1 LINSDVQ
8 LFWANDENGDIAIIF
23 DMVEEDRTKK
33 YTCPVCGSEV
43 RPVAIDNKTKDGK
56 VAQVSPH
63 FSHFDASKCSNE
75 SAIHYW
81 FKNKI
86 LVNGDSFIIKT
97 DAEHEYKC
105 KEVLVEQFYKT
116 EFGIY
121 RPDITIITECGKS
134 IYFEMNYTNK
144 KKVED
149 YMDKWLELGNPVVE
163 VDLKALMS
171 ASLNKTKYEF
181 KALFYEGK
189 CFNTKKNDLYYDTI
203 GKHKEKLL
211 SNGIDSTVKDKIN
224 KLNWFWRDINL
235 YKQSKLDD
243 LGLIS
248 MFDLVE
254 KDEKQFI
261 FDIIKRLKCTNVYED
276 YLGKKTDILLKTVD
290 KCLKTYKNG
299 EFEKIYVIDIQDIY
313 KGKHIINKILTF
325 KNTEDMALTEII
337 DVTDCEIN
345 EFNSHILANLTYW
358 EDVKSYYTKASAIC
372 NSINKTYSKFNSDI
386 REGRNSDKYLFK
398 ITFDEFYKTRDVY
411 ILIKINGI
419 EFGKEK
425 SFTYPKEYV
434 YINETD
440 VDIMND
446 DETIFKFINY
456 NMEKEIKT
464 FLKKQDKL
472 PLSSKFKTEEV
483 KEQIALKREENILL
497 FNKVSNNVINIF
509 KENKDK
515 IKEYKLNYDVDDD
528 FKNTI
533 YFKDYRDKE
542 FIIYDSSSYFH
553 NDNYVRVNKY
563 KYTTDL
569 NFIDIN
575 TNENS
580 DIIFTETEN
589 SYKIRSY
596 INVPD
601 YSFNKYFNKDNI
613 NLTFKNIGINYLSL
627 PRYDFIKVKSELDKI
642 LKTVKSFIN
651 DYVENFY
658 KSYNKEIY
666 VEKSITSDDIN
677 EQIRKLLYPMTY
689 IANKS
694 LDNEL
699 NLILNISFTKE
710 EGKLKP
716 WLIKGFIESLENIG
730 INNINNII

>member
-1 LINSDVQ
+1 
-8 LFWANDENGDIAIIF
+8 
-23 DMVEEDRTKK
+23 M
-33 YTCPVCGSEV
+33 
-43 RPVAIDNKTKDGK
+43 
-56 VAQVSPH
+56 
-63 FSHFDASKCSNE
+63 
-75 SAIHYW
+75 
-81 FKNKI
+81 
-86 LVNGDSFIIKT
+86 
-97 DAEHEYKC
+97 
-105 KEVLVEQFYKT
+105 
-116 EFGIY
+116 
-121 RPDITIITECGKS
+121 
-134 IYFEMNYTNK
+134 
-144 KKVED
+144 
-149 YMDKWLELGNPVVE
+149 
-163 VDLKALMS
+163 
-171 ASLNKTKYEF
+171 
-181 KALFYEGK
+181 
-189 CFNTKKNDLYYDTI
+189 
-203 GKHKEKLL
+203 
-211 SNGIDSTVKDKIN
+211 
-224 KLNWFWRDINL
+224 
-235 YKQSKLDD
+235 
-243 LGLIS
+243 
-248 MFDLVE
+248 
-254 KDEKQFI
+254 
-261 FDIIKRLKCTNVYED
+261 
-276 YLGKKTDILLKTVD
+276 
-290 KCLKTYKNG
+290 
-299 EFEKIYVIDIQDIY
+299 
-313 KGKHIINKILTF
+313 
-325 KNTEDMALTEII
+325 
-337 DVTDCEIN
+337 
-345 EFNSHILANLTYW
+345 
-358 EDVKSYYTKASAIC
+358 
-372 NSINKTYSKFNSDI
+372 
-386 REGRNSDKYLFK
+386 FK